1 MSKNHFRVLTNEDL
15 KKVSGGGGKGGAS
28 TRQIGNITF
37 SGHVGKYNGV
47 VGQKYYITFD
57 YVDKWYY
64 GVMVKTWEKK
74 ELGGLLGTVRTHKL
88 RLIINNGANVESYN
102 IELEFDG
109 DNTTLYTNAQGV

>member
-47 VGQKYYITFD
+47 VQMEMCIKQTMGKSSIH
-57 YVDKWYY
+57 
-64 GVMVKTWEKK
+64 TWMS
-74 ELGGLLGTVRTHKL
+74 G
-88 RLIINNGANVESYN
+88 
-102 IELEFDG
+102 
-109 DNTTLYTNAQGV
+109 